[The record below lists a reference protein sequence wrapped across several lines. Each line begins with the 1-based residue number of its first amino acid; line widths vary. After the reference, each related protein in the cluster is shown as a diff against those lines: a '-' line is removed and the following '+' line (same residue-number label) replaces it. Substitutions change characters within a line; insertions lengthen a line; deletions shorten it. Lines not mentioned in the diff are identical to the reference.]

1 MKQAHLQNNVYV
13 YSLSFFL
20 ILEFC
25 DWFIWKRS
33 DVLYGNDLKVLKQKW
48 EQIVIMLVHF

>member
-13 YSLSFFL
+13 DSLSFFL

-33 DVLYGNDLKVLKQKW
+33 DVLHGNDLKVLKHKW
-48 EQIVIMLVHF
+48 GQIVIMLVHF

>member
-1 MKQAHLQNNVYV
+1 MKQVRLQNNVYV
-13 YSLSFFL
+13 YLLSFFL

-33 DVLYGNDLKVLKQKW
+33 EVLHENDLKVLKHKW

>member
-1 MKQAHLQNNVYV
+1 MKQVCLQNNVYV
-13 YSLSFFL
+13 YLLSFFL
-20 ILEFC
+20 ILEFY

-33 DVLYGNDLKVLKQKW
+33 EVLHENDLKVLKHKW